1 MLIVD
6 LKLLVDELELPAGKT
21 MEQYLAEMVSRA
33 GKTENGSAIIDHSVE
48 NEIAACR
55 EMEDSVSNGTYIHG
69 DFVRDWV
76 AASPIGIEGRYW
88 SPTCGFDRKD
98 LAARY
103 APTEINRPHPAAI
116 MVIDR

>member
-6 LKLLVDELELPAGKT
+6 LKLLVDELELPTGKT

-48 NEIAACR
+48 NESTVCR

-69 DFVRDWV
+69 DFVCDWV
-76 AASPIGIEGRYW
+76 AASPMGIEGRYW
-88 SPTCGFDRKD
+88 SPACGFGSKN

-103 APTEINRPHPAAI
+103 APTENNRPHPVAI
-116 MVIDR
+116 MFIDR